1 MNFFDTARQLQE
13 DPDHSARAHA
23 HGKLAYVDTEKGDH
37 TQAEKS
43 HRVASIMH
51 GVAANHLGLGGDEAK
66 RSYHTIMAKHHE
78 ELQQHHRTSR
88 TK

>member
-13 DPDHSARAHA
+13 EPDHSARAHA
-23 HGKLAYVDTEKGDH
+23 HGQLAYMDSEKGDH

-51 GVAANHLGLGGDEAK
+51 GVAANHLGVGDEAK